1 MSDFWNT
8 KTSKF
13 ILDQDKIE
21 KIHKNELTVLSYY
34 IANSLNYYPCL
45 DIARKDEKY
54 IDYIILASFIIDP
67 ILHFGKL
74 IVNIV
79 RLPFAL
85 MEAFLGVFNVRHCN
99 ASNFG
104 NVLAAIF
111 VNIVNIVASFV
122 FGLTRFAV
130 TAIEAF
136 TRNSA
141 PSIDNQKNQKER
153 THFSNKLDIFNQTK
167 KYQEPESEEGL
178 LKKASSYILSLTSY

>member
-1 MSDFWNT
+1 MLDFLNK
-8 KTSKF
+8 KTDKF
-13 ILDQDKIE
+13 ILNQKKINRIP
-21 KIHKNELTVLSYY
+21 KDELTVLSYY

-45 DIARKDEKY
+45 DIARKNEKF

-85 MEAFLGVFNVRHCN
+85 IEAFLGVFKVPHCN
-99 ASNFG
+99 ESNLG

-111 VNIVNIVASFV
+111 VNIINIVASFV
-122 FGLTRFAV
+122 LGLTRFAV

-136 TRNSA
+136 TRNST

-153 THFSNKLDIFNQTK
+153 THFSNKIDIFNQTK
-167 KYQEPESEEGL
+167 KYQKPESEEGL